1 MAIRN
6 PSASPAAA
14 GLLLPVRQHQAG
26 SRTGAAALAVLVIL
40 APVLLVLMGLAV
52 DLGRLYLIKG
62 ELKTAANAMALAG
75 AQSLVGTEQS
85 TALASTNA
93 QTAIQVASN
102 IGNKYDFAGITIG
115 QESNLLASSVDDPE
129 YFDTAASAIGES
141 ENASGGTVSGAT
153 ARHMRVTLRV
163 EAPLIFFGLIPLG
176 QERKVPIVMRSV
188 AGMSAPLCQACG
200 ITNIAVAAVD
210 PADGTDFGFI
220 PGTRY
225 TLGFSCTGAP
235 NPGNLA
241 NTTARIP
248 YLLLD
253 KLDSEA
259 QIFADETS
267 QLYQIGASGL
277 PASTTE
283 AKACFQ
289 ISSTSLIWTTA
300 TTLAC
305 NTNRVQPAITALGC
319 GLAARFDTAVPGAC
333 ASVAEVDTLASLNAV
348 DTDLNDLDDYT
359 QYTGNQRRVITV
371 LVVDAL
377 AANAEMTLL
386 GFRQFLL
393 EPSNGAATLSVDAA
407 NGRFPALYIGSV
419 VPLRQGR
426 MSGCTITAGPGKV
439 VLHR

>member
-1 MAIRN
+1 M
-6 PSASPAAA
+6 
-14 GLLLPVRQHQAG
+14 
-26 SRTGAAALAVLVIL
+26 LVIL

-62 ELKTAANAMALAG
+62 ELKAAANAMALAG
-75 AQSLVGTEQS
+75 ARNLVGTEQS
-85 TALASTNA
+85 TGLATANA
-93 QTAIQVASN
+93 QTAIQISSN
-102 IGNKYDFAGITIG
+102 LGNKYDFAGLTIG

-129 YFDTAASAIGES
+129 YFDTAAAAIGES
-141 ENASGGTVSGAT
+141 ENPSGGTASGAM
-153 ARHMRVTLRV
+153 ARHMRVTLRA

-176 QERKVPIVMRSV
+176 QERKVPIVTRSV

-200 ITNIAVAAVD
+200 ITNIAIAAID
-210 PADGTDFGFI
+210 TADGTDFGYV

-225 TLGFSCTGAP
+225 TLGYTCTGAP
-235 NPGNLA
+235 NPGNLP
-241 NTTARIP
+241 NTTARVP

-253 KLDSEA
+253 KLDADA

-267 QLYQIGASGL
+267 QLYRIGASGL
-277 PASTTE
+277 PASTSET
-283 AKACFQ
+283 KACFQ
-289 ISSTSLIWTTA
+289 ISSTSLLWTSA
-300 TTLAC
+300 ATLAC

-319 GLAARFDTAVPGAC
+319 GLAARFDSTVPAAC
-333 ASVAEVDTLASLNAV
+333 ASVAEVDTLAGLNAI
-348 DTDLNDLDDYT
+348 DTDLTDLDDYT

-371 LVVDAL
+371 PVVDAL
-377 AANAEMTLL
+377 ATGSEMTVL

-393 EPSNGAATLSVDAA
+393 EPSNGAMTLNVDAT

>member
-1 MAIRN
+1 MRR
-6 PSASPAAA
+6 P
-14 GLLLPVRQHQAG
+14 RAG
-26 SRTGAAALAVLVIL
+26 SRSGAAALSVLVIL

-75 AQSLVGTEQS
+75 AQNLVGTEQS
-85 TALASTNA
+85 TGLATANA
-93 QTAIQVASN
+93 QTAIQVSSN
-102 IGNKYDFAGITIG
+102 LGNKYDFAGLTIG

-141 ENASGGTVSGAT
+141 ENATGGTASGAA
-153 ARHMRVTLRV
+153 ARHMRITLRA

-176 QERKVPIVMRSV
+176 QDRKVPIVMRSV

-200 ITNIAVAAVD
+200 ITNIAIAAID
-210 PADGTDFGFI
+210 TADGTDFGYV

-225 TLGFSCTGAP
+225 TLGYTCTGAP
-235 NPGNLA
+235 NPGNLP
-241 NTTARIP
+241 NTTARVP

-253 KLDSEA
+253 KLDSDA

-267 QLYQIGASGL
+267 QLYRIGASGL
-277 PASTTE
+277 PASTSET
-283 AKACFQ
+283 KACFQ
-289 ISSTSLIWTTA
+289 ISSTSLIWTSA
-300 TTLAC
+300 ATLAC
-305 NTNRVQPAITALGC
+305 NTNRVQPAVTALGC
-319 GLAARFDTAVPGAC
+319 GLAARFDPTVPAAC
-333 ASVAEVDTLASLNAV
+333 ASVAEVDTLAGLNTA
-348 DTDLNDLDDYT
+348 DTDLTDLDDYT
-359 QYTGNQRRVITV
+359 QYTGNLRRVITV
-371 LVVDAL
+371 PVVDAL
-377 AANAEMTLL
+377 AAGTEMTVL

-393 EPSNGAATLSVDAA
+393 QPSNGATTLDVDAT